1 MSAPVTILL
10 ILALLRLHPVFGL
23 NLLLDLRGI
32 SLSPGDAVL
41 SLSKSLYPTKHFP
54 ESDPFIDCLSIGG
67 GGAIEGVDL
76 DVGGLNKELD
86 SPLCNVDYPVNGCLC
101 DTASGNSIMLCGQ
114 GARKWGVDP
123 TRALADV
130 HVVKEDADND
140 SVLKAVEGIRAGKAI
155 VDEDGEMSKT
165 SVLDMDLLSL
175 LMDVAQPS
183 SIVARCVTKKSSII
197 PIFTKM
203 SQEDWDGKKVE
214 TTKSGLLIP
223 SEEKEE
229 DATKKVCLKALVLP
243 YDEGIWRSCLDIFEV
258 INSENAAEVGV

>member
-1 MSAPVTILL
+1 MSAPFTILL
-10 ILALLRLHPVFGL
+10 ILALLPLHAFGL

-41 SLSKSLYPTKHFP
+41 SLSKSLYPTIDFKN
-54 ESDPFIDCLSIGG
+54 SDPFIDCLSIGG

-76 DVGGLNKELD
+76 DVGGLNKDLD
-86 SPLCNVDYPVNGCLC
+86 SPLCNADYPVHGCLC

-130 HVVKEDADND
+130 HMVKEDADND
-140 SVLKAVEGIRAGKAI
+140 SVLKAVQGIRAGKVI
-155 VDEDGEMSKT
+155 VVEDGEKSKT

-214 TTKSGLLIP
+214 TTNSGLLVP

-229 DATKKVCLKALVLP
+229 DLTKKVCLKALVLP
-243 YDEGIWRSCLDIFEV
+243 YDEGVWRSCLDIFEV
-258 INSENAAEVGV
+258 INSGNAAQVGV